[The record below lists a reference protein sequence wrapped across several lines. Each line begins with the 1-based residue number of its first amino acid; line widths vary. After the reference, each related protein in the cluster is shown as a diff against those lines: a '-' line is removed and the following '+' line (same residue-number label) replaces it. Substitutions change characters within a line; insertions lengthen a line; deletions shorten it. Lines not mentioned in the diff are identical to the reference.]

1 MKVIE
6 LDIIMNITSKKEPKT
21 TKTTKIKR
29 PTIQKMQTSVNP
41 KNDRVTTEKI
51 KTSGN
56 LRT

>member
-29 PTIQKMQTSVNP
+29 PTIQKMQTSMNH
-41 KNDRVTTEKI
+41 KNDRITTEKI